1 MPILHRWGIDKVIFR
16 SLLRDRAKYMAYSK
30 AQAAERTSAKHV
42 DPNRK
47 DFFYYL
53 LKARDPETGEGF
65 STPELW
71 GESNTLIIAGKSL
84 SFFQISLPR
93 SLVSIPNS

>member
-1 MPILHRWGIDKVIFR
+1 MPLVSKLGLDKVLFYK
-16 SLLRDRAKYMAYSK
+16 LVEGRARYMAYSR
-30 AQAAERTSAKHV
+30 AQMTERTKLG
-42 DPNRK
+42 DDTDRR

-71 GESNTLIIAGKSL
+71 GESNLL
-84 SFFQISLPR
+84 YVNRP
-93 SLVSIPNS
+93 V